1 MIFCADNTHIHFFL
15 VVQLVQQNFGG
26 GAGGDDDGF
35 ILQVREIF
43 NRAAFFHQQTG
54 TDDENRI
61 GEGRLFLAFKVV
73 GGGAAFEIIRAVL
86 QQRNTVL

>member
-1 MIFCADNTHIHFFL
+1 MIFCADNAHIHFFL
-15 VVQLVQQNFGG
+15 VVQLVQQNFRG

-35 ILQVREIF
+35 ILQIREIF

-54 TDDENRI
+54 TDNENGV
-61 GEGRLFLAFKVV
+61 GERCLFLTFKVV
-73 GGGAAFEIIRAVL
+73 GGGTAFEIISAVL